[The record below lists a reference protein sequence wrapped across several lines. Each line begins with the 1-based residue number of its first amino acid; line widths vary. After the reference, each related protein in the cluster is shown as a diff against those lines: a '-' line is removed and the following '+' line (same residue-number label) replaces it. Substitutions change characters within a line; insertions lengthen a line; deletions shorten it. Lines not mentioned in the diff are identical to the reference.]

1 MTDYRNIQGQSPPP
15 KGGKRKVKLK
25 RVYPDRPSLVDS
37 GSQRVGMVRQSPVRY
52 ELVFSK
58 QGVDIVNSDS
68 GQRVNP
74 ETAIKIT
81 DGIMATQLANEKIEK
96 MSGSDYTG
104 MKRVSGEDVTNRLKA
119 QTFPNRDGS
128 VATSRNIYVAPE
140 EPPVTYRALRG
151 YSAPNV
157 ESRRTAPSNIYGDPS
172 GRAISDQETMNPD
185 ELALE
190 RRLQAEHDNFN
201 PAEEGKRTNFGYDI
215 EGDIMMTPPGGGMA
229 YGGMVTTPKK
239 RKKKKM
245 YGGKMKKYAKGGGIR
260 KPKYS

>member
-68 GQRVNP
+68 GQKVNP
-74 ETAIKIT
+74 KTAIKIT
-81 DGIMATQLANEKIEK
+81 DGILATQLANERIKK
-96 MSGSDYTG
+96 MSESDYTG
-104 MKRVSGEDVTNRLKA
+104 MPRVSGTDVTNRLKS
-119 QTFPNRDGS
+119 QTFPNRVGS
-128 VATSRNIYVAPE
+128 ATSSNIYVAPE
-140 EPPVTYRALRG
+140 EPPVTYKALRG

-157 ESRRTAPSNIYGDPS
+157 ESRRPAPSNIYGDPS
-172 GRAISDQETMNPD
+172 GRTISDQDRFNTENRAQNNNVPVWEYEGLYEGNRDID
-185 ELALE
+185 EVFGDTYGAGFYMGGPVRK
-190 RRLQAEHDNFN
+190 RR
-201 PAEEGKRTNFGYDI
+201 
-215 EGDIMMTPPGGGMA
+215 
-229 YGGMVTTPKK
+229 KK
-239 RKKKKM
+239 RKS
-245 YGGKMKKYAKGGGIR
+245 GGKVKKYAKGGGIR